1 MSIYFEPNSLF
12 FLLCIPR
19 RNGFSH
25 HHWLLCVSPEF
36 TLLREVSQ
44 VSLSNIMMFHLM
56 LDLARRCRLGIRAWI
71 CSVQKCCRQHP
82 ACLKCP
88 LTFHSRGNPCLCSL
102 CVLHVS
108 YLMHFF
114 PPGRLP
120 SACQTCT
127 AAWNSVF
134 NDWICFNSSPL
145 VVLVF
150 ILFSHSVILT
160 FLVHG
165 QLVFLYP
172 RSRLFCLSID
182 ARPPPGPVLL
192 TQLPDKAAAANS
204 VEKLSSC
211 PGCEHL
217 MPPPCDFN
225 QPTFVYLFIFCWIAN
240 SYILKNTYMHIIVL
254 ILNLFS
260 ASLRGFLVLTSL
272 IGSAWL
278 DKSSVTSR
286 VE

>member
-25 HHWLLCVSPEF
+25 HHWLLWVSPEF

-114 PPGRLP
+114 SLVVCHQLVRRALQLGIQSSMIGSALILPPWSCWCSFYFLTP
-120 SACQTCT
+120 WFWLSWCM
-127 AAWNSVF
+127 
-134 NDWICFNSSPL
+134 DNSSS
-145 VVLVF
+145 F
-150 ILFSHSVILT
+150 
-160 FLVHG
+160 
-165 QLVFLYP
+165 
-172 RSRLFCLSID
+172 
-182 ARPPPGPVLL
+182 
-192 TQLPDKAAAANS
+192 
-204 VEKLSSC
+204 
-211 PGCEHL
+211 
-217 MPPPCDFN
+217 
-225 QPTFVYLFIFCWIAN
+225 
-240 SYILKNTYMHIIVL
+240 
-254 ILNLFS
+254 
-260 ASLRGFLVLTSL
+260 FLVLDF
-272 IGSAWL
+272 SAW
-278 DKSSVTSR
+278 V
-286 VE
+286 